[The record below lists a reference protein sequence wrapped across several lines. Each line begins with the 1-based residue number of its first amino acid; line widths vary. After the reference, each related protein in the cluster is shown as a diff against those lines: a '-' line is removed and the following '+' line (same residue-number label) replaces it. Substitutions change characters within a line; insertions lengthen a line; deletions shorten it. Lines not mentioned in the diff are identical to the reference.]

1 MLNEYTLY
9 GAPMSLYT
17 GKARAYLIF
26 KDLPYTEVFSSLK
39 VYKSII
45 VPKTGVRFVPV
56 VKTPQN
62 EFLQDTAQIIDTL
75 E

>member
-1 MLNEYTLY
+1 MSHEYTLY

-26 KDLPYTEVFSSLK
+26 KNLPYKEVFSSLK

-45 VPKTGVRFVPV
+45 APNMPGFIRALLGKKVGAKFKGFVHIA
-56 VKTPQN
+56 
-62 EFLQDTAQIIDTL
+62 LQ
-75 E
+75 